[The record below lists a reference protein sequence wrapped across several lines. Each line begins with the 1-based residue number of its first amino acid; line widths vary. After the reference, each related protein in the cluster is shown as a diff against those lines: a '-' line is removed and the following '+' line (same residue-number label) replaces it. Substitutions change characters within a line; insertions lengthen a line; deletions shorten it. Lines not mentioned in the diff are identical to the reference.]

1 MASTLIRGKYV
12 ITNPKADGSDLLT
25 DGAVLVEDGFIQN
38 VGAFEQL
45 RQQYPDAKELGGSQ
59 YIVLPGLVN
68 AHHHGN
74 GLSPL
79 HLGVPDGSLEPWI
92 VQRMGLRPMDT
103 YLSAAYAAIKL
114 IQSGTTT
121 VMLNQSPGAVAR
133 LDEDSLAM
141 LGGFRD
147 AGLRVCYS
155 LGYRH
160 QNRVVYEDD
169 ATFLKRLP
177 TEVSQAVQSVLDAGY
192 LPPDEYFRF
201 YDMIVPSLNEERDR
215 IRVAMSPSNLQWCSD
230 DFLRDVKAYATSNK
244 LPIHMHLLETVYQKE
259 YALRTFGKS
268 AVAHLADIQFLGA
281 DVSIA
286 HAVWLTESDI
296 RMVADS
302 GTQVCHNAS
311 SNLKLKSG
319 IAPVQP
325 LLSQGATVA
334 LGTDSMS
341 LNDDDDLFQDM
352 RLVAQLHRNSGLD
365 STVPTADQVLAM
377 ATVNGAKATGFE
389 GEVGCLL
396 PGYRADMVLLR
407 LDRIAQSP
415 IDAVAGP
422 VEALVYLADGR
433 DVDTVMIGGQVVVQ
447 DGRVTSLNREE
458 IAARLKENASQKP
471 TAEEVRKAEVIAEV
485 IPYIKEFYREWA
497 TYEVQPHY
505 RYNSSA

>member
-12 ITNPKADGSDLLT
+12 ITSPKADGSDLLT
-25 DGAVLVEDGFIQN
+25 DGAVLEENGFIQD

-45 RQQYPDAKELGGSQ
+45 RQRHPDAKELGGNQ

-79 HLGVPDGSLEPWI
+79 HLGVPDGPLEPWI
-92 VQRMGLRPMDT
+92 VQRMGSKPVDI

-114 IQSGTTT
+114 LQSGTTT
-121 VMLNQSPGAVAR
+121 VMLNQSAGSAAR
-133 LDEDSLAM
+133 LDEDSQAM

-160 QNRVVYEDD
+160 QNRIVYEDD

-177 TEVSQAVQSVLDAGY
+177 AEVSRAVQAVLDAGHI
-192 LPPDEYFRF
+192 PVDEYFSF
-201 YDMIVPSLNEERDR
+201 YDRIIPALTEERDR
-215 IRVAMSPSNLQWCSD
+215 VRVAMSPSNLQWCSD
-230 DFLRDVKAYATSNK
+230 GLLRDIKAYATSKK

-268 AVAHLADIQFLGA
+268 AVAHLADLQFLGT

-286 HAVWLTESDI
+286 HAVWLTEADI

-311 SNLKLKSG
+311 SNLKLQSG

-325 LLSQGATVA
+325 LLSRGVTVA

-365 STVPTADQVLAM
+365 STA
-377 ATVNGAKATGFE
+377 
-389 GEVGCLL
+389 
-396 PGYRADMVLLR
+396 PG
-407 LDRIAQSP
+407 
-415 IDAVAGP
+415 
-422 VEALVYLADGR
+422 
-433 DVDTVMIGGQVVVQ
+433 
-447 DGRVTSLNREE
+447 
-458 IAARLKENASQKP
+458 
-471 TAEEVRKAEVIAEV
+471 
-485 IPYIKEFYREWA
+485 
-497 TYEVQPHY
+497 
-505 RYNSSA
+505 